1 MGGNVRSK
9 IVKNLSVDDIAFDD
23 SDGTA
28 IDAIKVFWE
37 NVDFDKNIQLIFANG
52 GDRKQGNVSEES
64 FHMKVTR

>member
-1 MGGNVRSK
+1 MLNF
-9 IVKNLSVDDIAFDD
+9 LSVVDDIANFTSFDD

-52 GDRKQGNVSEES
+52 GDRKQGNVEES
-64 FHMKVTR
+64 LHYEGLS